1 MHYLSMKHLQPGMV
15 LAKPIVGE
23 NGFVLLNKNKEITE
37 ANFKRIADMGFQ
49 GAYIDNPLF
58 DEVEVDDIIDN
69 DLRLDAFTALKE
81 WNIPKVVYVAKKIV
95 DALKYKDVLKLDL
108 LDIKNDKNY
117 IYKHCISVCIFS
129 VVLGMSME
137 MTKDQLEN
145 LAIAG
150 LLHDIGKT
158 EIKKKVLNSKNR
170 FSKADM
176 DEMRKHPMYGYELL
190 RDQPLISS
198 VSRNAILFHH
208 ENIDGSG
215 YYEIAEEQ
223 IGIFPRILRVADV
236 YDSLTSMKKYR
247 DAQSPAE
254 AIEYLMANAGIL
266 FDKNVVEIFTQKF
279 PLYPVGFTIHLSNGE
294 SAVVVSNESSALR
307 PKIKLFDGR
316 QIDLGTNADY
326 RSVLIEEFM

>member
-95 DALKYKDVLKLDL
+95 DALRYKDVLKLDL

-215 YYEIAEEQ
+215 YYEISEEQ

-254 AIEYLMANAGIL
+254 AIEYLMANAGTL
-266 FDKNVVEIFTQKF
+266 FDHEVVEVFTRKF
-279 PLYPVGFTIHLSNGE
+279 PLYPVGFTVRLSNGE
-294 SAVVVSNESSALR
+294 AAVIWSNEGSAMR
-307 PKIKLFDGR
+307 PKVKLFDGK
-316 QIDLGTNADY
+316 IVDLGMDSAY
-326 RSVLIEEFM
+326 RSVLIEEIM